1 MTRQYPFS
9 SKLRK
14 MKAMLKLLWPL
25 LIVKLVENP
34 GFNLTR
40 NSIFCSAAYF
50 NLPCDTRQDSKNSR
64 FHAGRRWPIF
74 GAKLEA
80 WTHKMFHIFRFLKSY
95 MVLAIINPF
104 SWIFNAISRE
114 KSCLIPI
121 FFFNVTPVSLYS
133 CQDSTVFPLAE
144 SWLVNS
150 SIKFQARQPMQS
162 TLNANIVDH
171 SVGARDEFNES
182 GVTWTSVFC
191 LAMLPQ
197 KSLALLTIW
206 FV

>member
-25 LIVKLVENP
+25 LIVKLVENS

-80 WTHKMFHIFRFLKSY
+80 WTHKMFHIFRFLKPY

-114 KSCLIPI
+114 KICLIPI
-121 FFFNVTPVSLYS
+121 IIFFNVTPVSLYS
-133 CQDSTVFPLAE
+133 CQDSTVFPPAE

-150 SIKFQARQPMQS
+150 SIKFQARQPYAKY
-162 TLNANIVDH
+162 TECKGLK
-171 SVGARDEFNES
+171 VGARDEFNES
-182 GVTWTSVFC
+182 GATWTSVFC

-206 FV
+206 SV

>member
-25 LIVKLVENP
+25 LIVKLVENS

-121 FFFNVTPVSLYS
+121 FFFSMLLLLAYIHVRIAQSSRLLNPDWSIHRSNFRRASL
-133 CQDSTVFPLAE
+133 CKVH
-144 SWLVNS
+144 W
-150 SIKFQARQPMQS
+150 MQ
-162 TLNANIVDH
+162 I
-171 SVGARDEFNES
+171 
-182 GVTWTSVFC
+182 
-191 LAMLPQ
+191 
-197 KSLALLTIW
+197 
-206 FV
+206 